1 MSAEDST
8 PKAIWIITEEVAETS
23 NTTTETYTDNVTR
36 SIGSRSTSQETR
48 GIISEFKNTDSTA
61 SSGARSSSDTGGVL
75 GRFQST
81 EEIVVSQKKGELVI
95 TRRKVEV
102 SQLKQEM
109 KGFLQAMR
117 EMLDEAEE
125 PNSKMQLDEVEL
137 SVEINGEGQVSLF
150 GLGGG
155 KAGGKG
161 AMTFKF
167 KRK

>member
-1 MSAEDST
+1 MSAENST
-8 PKAIWIITEEVAETS
+8 PEAIWIITEEVAETS
-23 NTTTETYTDNVTR
+23 NTTTETYTDVTR
-36 SIGSRSTSQETR
+36 SIG
-48 GIISEFKNTDSTA
+48 
-61 SSGARSSSDTGGVL
+61 ARSGEDTGGRL
-75 GRFQST
+75 GGVQT
-81 EEIVVSQKKGELVI
+81 KEEIVVTQKKGELVI

-102 SQLKQEM
+102 TKIKQEM

-125 PNSKMQLDEVEL
+125 PNSKMQLDEVQL
-137 SVEINGEGQVSLF
+137 SVEINGEGQISLF
-150 GLGGG
+150 GIGGG

>member
-1 MSAEDST
+1 MSAENST
-8 PKAIWIITEEVAETS
+8 PDAIWIITEEVAETS
-23 NTTTETYTDNVTR
+23 NTTTETVTDSVTR
-36 SIGSRSTSQETR
+36 SIG
-48 GIISEFKNTDSTA
+48 
-61 SSGARSSSDTGGVL
+61 ARSSGDIGGRI
-75 GRFQST
+75 GGIET
-81 EEIVVSQKKGELVI
+81 KEEIVVSQKKGELVI

-102 SQLKQEM
+102 TKIKQEM

-150 GLGGG
+150 GIGSG